1 VNAGHHPQYVLHPQG
16 GLEKMTST
24 GLPVG
29 LYAGHGFR
37 ERQIQLGAGDL
48 LFFYT
53 DGCVEAEN
61 EAGEMFGA
69 DRLETLLL
77 SAATAATDDVLARVE
92 TAVASFRG
100 PREPFDDATTMA
112 VKVG

>member
-1 VNAGHHPQYVLHPQG
+1 
-16 GLEKMTST
+16 MTST

-37 ERQIQLGAGDL
+37 ERQIQLTAGDL

-53 DGCVEAEN
+53 DGCVETEN

-69 DRLETLLL
+69 ERLETLLV
-77 SAATAATDDVLARVE
+77 SAATAGSDDVLSRIE
-92 TAVASFRG
+92 GAVNTFRG
-100 PREPFDDATTMA
+100 SRELFDDATMMS